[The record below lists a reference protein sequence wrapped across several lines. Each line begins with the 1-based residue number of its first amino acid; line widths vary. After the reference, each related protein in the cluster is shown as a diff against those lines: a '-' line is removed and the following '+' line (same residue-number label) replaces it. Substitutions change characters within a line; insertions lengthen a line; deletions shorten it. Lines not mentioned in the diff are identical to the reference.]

1 MPRSVFLYIAL
12 MVSLPAWLGGCAAP
26 RAGVENPTRIAAS
39 EYDRVFEE
47 AVEVLRDYRF
57 RVDRR
62 DRRFGVITTEPRT
75 AGSVLEPWA
84 EGNQT
89 FDQALENTIQHQ
101 RRIIRIELSRREGGE
116 ATEAASDRAVAD
128 YELLVRAQL
137 QRRQRVTGPLNT
149 AVTSSVQRGAR
160 GGGRRVVLTER
171 GYESDFW
178 RDVGRDAALERT
190 LIAAILQRA
199 TVPRPSPDDEVEA
212 EVDAEAA
219 APPGDTTSAALVAG
233 RP

>member
-1 MPRSVFLYIAL
+1 MSLLLLAL
-12 MVSLPAWLGGCAAP
+12 MLIGGCAAP

-116 ATEAASDRAVAD
+116 ATEAASDQTVAD

-149 AVTSSVQRGAR
+149 AATSSVQRGAR

-199 TVPRPSPDDEVEA
+199 T
-212 EVDAEAA
+212 
-219 APPGDTTSAALVAG
+219 APPPPPPPEEEGEAQAGAPPSEATPAALVAG